1 MRRAKN
7 ERGAAV
13 VEFAIVLPILLLILL
28 SMIDFGRYFY
38 TRISISS
45 ASFEVADAIARG
57 LFTTTDDSI
66 SKQNKI
72 TSVVAEVAPGIA
84 GFAQLNPNA
93 TLNLTPLPSACPN
106 SANQTVVRIS
116 TTFKSISPLSNFF
129 TTAGA
134 TASMRCL
141 R

>member
-1 MRRAKN
+1 MPRRKN

-38 TRISISS
+38 TRISLSS

-57 LFTTTDDSI
+57 LLNATDDAVAKQTKII
-66 SKQNKI
+66 SVI
-72 TSVVAEVAPGIA
+72 SDVSPGIA
-84 GFAQLNPNA
+84 SFAQIDANA
-93 TLNLTPLPSACPN
+93 TLNIEPLPSPCPN
-106 SANQTVVRIS
+106 ATNLTLVKIS
-116 TTFKSISPLSNFF
+116 TPFKSISPISNFF
-129 TTAGA
+129 SEASATT
-134 TASMRCL
+134 SMRCL